1 MLFNKV
7 ISTSAALLA
16 TIKSIQA
23 DSQEFGIVTIDSGTA
38 LQYSSTLIDTDSST
52 DGYYPISVGS
62 SYNQPVWEYVVDDQG
77 HLVANGTYYWGIIP
91 NSDGQY
97 GVTTDASKAIK
108 GFSIEDGNL
117 ASSLGYYF
125 IAVPDGSSWTLY
137 SKNAEGN
144 NGNTNNNLGLALAAY
159 TSSGF
164 ASDFT
169 PSNTSNDSVS
179 NSTTSAMKNST
190 TLAPSLN
197 STTVAI
203 ATSSIAKSQ
212 NSSVATS
219 SVATTSIASSV
230 AASNQTSANKTS
242 SSSKASST
250 HSHKN
255 GAEVVRGSL
264 SLLAMGL
271 AGLFL

>member
-16 TIKSIQA
+16 TVKSIKA
-23 DSQEFGIVTIDSGTA
+23 DSQEFGIISIDSGTA
-38 LQYSSTLIDTDSST
+38 LQYSSALIDTDSST

-91 NSDGQY
+91 NSDGQF

-117 ASSLGYYF
+117 ASSLGYSF
-125 IAVPDGSSWTLY
+125 VAVPDGSSWSLY
-137 SKNAEGN
+137 SKNADGN
-144 NGNTNNNLGLALAAY
+144 NGNTNNNLFLALAAY

-169 PSNTSNDSVS
+169 PSNTSNDSIS
-179 NSTTSAMKNST
+179 NSTTTASSNST

-197 STTVAI
+197 SSTVAI
-203 ATSSIAKSQ
+203 ATSSVASSQ
-212 NSSVATS
+212 NATVATS
-219 SVATTSIASSV
+219 SAATTSITSSV
-230 AASNQTSANKTS
+230 AASNQTTANKTS
-242 SSSKASST
+242 SSTKAT
-250 HSHKN
+250 HTHKN
-255 GAEVVRGSL
+255 GAEVVKGSL